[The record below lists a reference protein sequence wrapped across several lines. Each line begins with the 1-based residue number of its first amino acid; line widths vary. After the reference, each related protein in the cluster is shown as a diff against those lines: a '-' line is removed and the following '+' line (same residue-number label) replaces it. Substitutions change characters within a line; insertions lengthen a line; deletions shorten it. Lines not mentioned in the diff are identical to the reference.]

1 MLAGTRQ
8 CVALVHRDQPTA
20 NAAEYSNS
28 GGEDCSAVFGAC
40 VPHRRR

>member
-1 MLAGTRQ
+1 MSAVLQ
-8 CVALVHRDQPTA
+8 CVALVHRDHPDA
-20 NAAEYSNS
+20 SAAEYSNS